1 MNVNFEK
8 LDNVNAKITISI
20 VEEDYKSDVKKQL
33 TTLGQTRQ
41 IKGFRPGHVPAG
53 ILQRL
58 FGEQVL
64 AEELEKKVSRA
75 LSQYIVDNNVA
86 VLGEPI
92 TNNESSVN
100 LKTQKDFEFVFDLGL
115 APELDVKLDKGVKI
129 PYYNIEVSQEMVD
142 NQDKS
147 FRRRFGKQVAGE
159 VADEDSLLRGS
170 LVELDENGAE
180 KEGGIKVETTM
191 VNPRYLKNDD
201 EKKKLVG
208 VKVGESVVYN
218 PYASVDGNEVELA
231 SLLNIDKGEVAD
243 TKSDFKFNVTE
254 ILVNQDAELGQELYD
269 LALGKDVAKTEEEY
283 LAKVKEM
290 LAAQLTNDSNYRFTI
305 DAEKVLKDKVGEV
318 ELPDA
323 FLKRF
328 LTLRD
333 ENQDAAKVE
342 ESYGTT
348 REQLV
353 WQLIK
358 EKIVKDYAIKVEE
371 EDRLRLARY
380 FAAQQFAQYGM
391 SNMPEDVIDNYAR
404 KLLKEERYSD
414 EINNRAIE
422 DKIFA
427 QIQNSVTLDTK
438 DVTVEEFNKL
448 FNE

>member
-290 LAAQLTNDSNYRFTI
+290 LAAQLKNDSNYRFTI